1 MPKID
6 AKQPR
11 REVVAGGP
19 FGGLS
24 GGGLVMFSFGRTGQ
38 PFGLFGL
45 LAMIGSFGPVLLG
58 VPGPRQRGVGVCT
71 STESLILAQDERWR
85 RA

>member
-6 AKQPR
+6 AICFT
-11 REVVAGGP
+11 P
-19 FGGLS
+19 FLVGSGVPFVCLGVCSGLPLADPAALVWVGLVLRWCALSPAS
-24 GGGLVMFSFGRTGQ
+24 GGW
-38 PFGLFGL
+38 
-45 LAMIGSFGPVLLG
+45 G
-58 VPGPRQRGVGVCT
+58 VFET